1 MVDVGKE
8 AYSMNLLIHDL
19 SEEDWEKISEEYK
32 GWRVISNNGNIK
44 PCVGCF
50 GCWVKE
56 PGQCVIKDGYEK
68 MGSQIHKAE
77 SVTVISR
84 YTYGGFSSFVKNVFD
99 RSIGWVLP
107 YFEIYKGEMHHKK
120 RYPEDKPIKFI
131 FRGSGL
137 TEDDKKKATRYV
149 KAVCTNFRGIVVDV
163 VYEKIDSKDMKE
175 SAINTVQENKT
186 ILLNCSLRADNA
198 NSKKFLDK
206 LSEKI
211 NGEKESINLSRY
223 INKLDELIDILAPV
237 EKIVLGMP
245 LYVDG
250 IPSATLRVMEML
262 ERKCKG
268 VDKKIY
274 VVANMGLYES
284 VQIKNLLSMVKTWC
298 DTCGYT
304 YGGGIAI
311 GAGEMLGSFMGGEI
325 SKGPACNVSIGFDK
339 LSAAIN
345 TSTSAADIYA
355 DVCKFPR
362 GLYMLIA
369 NMSWPRNVKNNGL
382 KKKDLLRQ
390 L

>member
-1 MVDVGKE
+1 MTANHK
-8 AYSMNLLIHDL
+8 L
-19 SEEDWEKISEEYK
+19 SFCCENYKDWEIISD
-32 GWRVISNNGNIK
+32 NGTIK

-50 GCWVKE
+50 GCWLKE
-56 PGQCVIKDGYEK
+56 PGECIIKDGYEK
-68 MGSQIHKAE
+68 MGALIHKAE
-77 SVTVISR
+77 EIEVIST
-84 YTYGGFSSFVKNVFD
+84 YTYGGFSRFVKNVFD

-163 VYEKIDSKDMKE
+163 VFEEIDSKDMKE
-175 SAINTVQENKT
+175 SAITTVQENKT

-325 SKGPACNVSIGFDK
+325 SKGPAFNVSIGFDK